1 MATSLKGLCT
11 PLQVFVVLA
20 VISTIIY
27 LINMFTTVH
36 VSDPVDPG
44 HYLFKNNAVQ
54 YGYMA
59 LVLKIFF
66 YIIFGY
72 LLQVLCNSR
81 LDRVAWIVLFLP
93 YVLFGFIVAYAMSM
107 GTLAV
112 VRGKTGLL
120 SGSGFRIGGQAP
132 WQAQEKDIMNVQKVV
147 KREVKSPSKYFV
159 VKNFLELN
167 KL

>member
-107 GTLAV
+107 GALAV

-120 SGSGFRIGGQAP
+120 SGSGFRIGGQPLP
-132 WQAQEKDIMNVQKVV
+132 WQVNEINYQECLKDDKP
-147 KREVKSPSKYFV
+147 EVCRKIFPILK
-159 VKNFLELN
+159 
-167 KL
+167 